1 MKRLIYTLLCAT
13 IGLLPTQAKNMIF
26 EKFANEK
33 NVTYVNVS
41 KSLLSMMDGQLE
53 LDALDLESVIDELDR
68 IQILTCEDD
77 AKLIER
83 IRREAVAVFQ
93 KSPYEELMR
102 VKDDDETVVFYS
114 LPQSDGKIK
123 ELIMVVYENG
133 GELVLIQLSGNISIS
148 KLKNLT
154 DNI

>member
-1 MKRLIYTLLCAT
+1 MKRLIYILLCAT
-13 IGLLPTQAKNMIF
+13 IGLLPAHANIIF

-33 NVTYVNVS
+33 NVTYINVS

-53 LDALDLESVIDELDR
+53 METLDLKSVVDELDR

-77 AKLIER
+77 VKLIER
-83 IRREAVAVFQ
+83 IRQEAVAVFQ

-102 VKDDDETVVFYS
+102 VKDNDETVIFYS
-114 LPQSDGKIK
+114 LPQSEGKIK
-123 ELIMVVYENG
+123 ELILMVDENN
-133 GELVLIQLSGNISIS
+133 GEFVLIQLSGNISIS

-154 DNI
+154 AQ

>member
-1 MKRLIYTLLCAT
+1 MKRLIYILLCAT
-13 IGLLPTQAKNMIF
+13 IGLLPAHANIIF

-33 NVTYVNVS
+33 NVTYINVS

-53 LDALDLESVIDELDR
+53 METLDLKSVVDELDR

-77 AKLIER
+77 IKLIER
-83 IRREAVAVFQ
+83 IRQEAVAVFQ

-102 VKDDDETVVFYS
+102 VKDNDETVFFYS
-114 LPQSDGKIK
+114 LPQSEGKIK
-123 ELIMVVYENG
+123 ELILMVDEND
-133 GELVLIQLSGNISIS
+133 GEFVLIQLSGNISIS

-154 DNI
+154 AQ

>member
-13 IGLLPTQAKNMIF
+13 IGLLPAHANIIF

-33 NVTYVNVS
+33 NVTYINVS

-53 LDALDLESVIDELDR
+53 METLDLKSVVDELDR

-77 AKLIER
+77 VKLIER
-83 IRREAVAVFQ
+83 IRQEAVAVFQ

-102 VKDDDETVVFYS
+102 VKDNDETVIFYS
-114 LPQSDGKIK
+114 LPQSEGKIK
-123 ELIMVVYENG
+123 ELILMVDEND
-133 GELVLIQLSGNISIS
+133 GEFVLIQLSGNISIS

-154 DNI
+154 AQ

>member
-13 IGLLPTQAKNMIF
+13 IGLLPAHANIIF

-33 NVTYVNVS
+33 NVTYINVS

-53 LDALDLESVIDELDR
+53 METLDLKSVVDELDR

-77 AKLIER
+77 VKLIER
-83 IRREAVAVFQ
+83 IRQEAVAVFQ

-102 VKDDDETVVFYS
+102 VKDNDETVVFYS

>member
-1 MKRLIYTLLCAT
+1 MKRLIYILLCAT
-13 IGLLPTQAKNMIF
+13 IGLLPAHANIIF

-33 NVTYVNVS
+33 NVTYINVS

-53 LDALDLESVIDELDR
+53 METLDLKSVVDELDR

-77 AKLIER
+77 VKLIER
-83 IRREAVAVFQ
+83 IRQEAVAVFQ

-102 VKDDDETVVFYS
+102 VKDNDETVIFYS
-114 LPQSDGKIK
+114 LPQSEGKIK
-123 ELIMVVYENG
+123 ELILMVDEND
-133 GELVLIQLSGNISIS
+133 GEFVLIQLSGNISIS

-154 DNI
+154 AQ

>member
-13 IGLLPTQAKNMIF
+13 IGLLPAHANIIF

-33 NVTYVNVS
+33 NVTYINVS

-53 LDALDLESVIDELDR
+53 METLDLKSVVDELDR

-77 AKLIER
+77 VKLIKR
-83 IRREAVAVFQ
+83 IRQEAVAVFQ

-102 VKDDDETVVFYS
+102 VKDNDETVIFYS
-114 LPQSDGKIK
+114 LPQSEGKIK
-123 ELIMVVYENG
+123 ELILMVDEND
-133 GELVLIQLSGNISIS
+133 GEFVLIQLSGNISIS

-154 DNI
+154 AQ

>member
-1 MKRLIYTLLCAT
+1 MKRLIYILLCAT
-13 IGLLPTQAKNMIF
+13 IGLLPAHANIIF

-33 NVTYVNVS
+33 NVTYINVS

-53 LDALDLESVIDELDR
+53 METLDLKSVVDELDR

-77 AKLIER
+77 VKLIKR
-83 IRREAVAVFQ
+83 IRQEAVAVFQ

-102 VKDDDETVVFYS
+102 VKDNDETVIFYS
-114 LPQSDGKIK
+114 LPQSEGKIK
-123 ELIMVVYENG
+123 ELILMVDEND
-133 GELVLIQLSGNISIS
+133 GEFVLIQLSGNISIS

-154 DNI
+154 AQ

>member
-1 MKRLIYTLLCAT
+1 MKRLIYILLCAT
-13 IGLLPTQAKNMIF
+13 IGLLPAHANIIF

-33 NVTYVNVS
+33 NVTYINVS

-53 LDALDLESVIDELDR
+53 METLDLKSVVDELDR

-77 AKLIER
+77 VKLIER
-83 IRREAVAVFQ
+83 IRQEAVAVFQ

-102 VKDDDETVVFYS
+102 VKDNDETVFFYS
-114 LPQSDGKIK
+114 LPQSEGKIK
-123 ELIMVVYENG
+123 ELILMVDEND
-133 GELVLIQLSGNISIS
+133 GEFVLIQLSGNISIS

-154 DNI
+154 AQ

>member
-13 IGLLPTQAKNMIF
+13 IGLLPAHANIIF

-33 NVTYVNVS
+33 NVTYINVS

-53 LDALDLESVIDELDR
+53 METLDLKSVVDELDR

-83 IRREAVAVFQ
+83 IRQEAVAVFQ

-102 VKDDDETVVFYS
+102 VKDNDETVIFYS
-114 LPQSDGKIK
+114 LPQSEGKIK
-123 ELIMVVYENG
+123 ELILMVDEND
-133 GELVLIQLSGNISIS
+133 GEFVLIQLSGNISIS

-154 DNI
+154 AQ

>member
-13 IGLLPTQAKNMIF
+13 IGLLPAHANIIF

-33 NVTYVNVS
+33 NVTYINVS

-77 AKLIER
+77 VKLIER
-83 IRREAVAVFQ
+83 IRQEAVAVFQ

-102 VKDDDETVVFYS
+102 VKDNDETVIFYS
-114 LPQSDGKIK
+114 LPQSEGKIK
-123 ELIMVVYENG
+123 ELILMVDEND
-133 GELVLIQLSGNISIS
+133 GEFVLIQLSGNISIS

-154 DNI
+154 AQ

>member
-13 IGLLPTQAKNMIF
+13 IGLLPAHANIIF

-33 NVTYVNVS
+33 NVTYINVS

-53 LDALDLESVIDELDR
+53 METLDLKSVVDELDR

-77 AKLIER
+77 VKLIER
-83 IRREAVAVFQ
+83 IRQEAVAVFQ

-102 VKDDDETVVFYS
+102 VKDNDETVIFYS
-114 LPQSDGKIK
+114 LPQSEGKIK
-123 ELIMVVYENG
+123 ELILMVDENN
-133 GELVLIQLSGNISIS
+133 GEFVLIQLSGNISIS

-154 DNI
+154 AQ